1 MTVLPPSDTADP
13 GPPVAPEAAGGLAR
27 SSFGLLAANVV
38 GSAGFFVA
46 ALVLA
51 RSLGP
56 AGRGVMAFFIVTA
69 LVGSRLASLGQS
81 DATAVAAAR
90 HADRRA
96 AVFGNAV
103 CFGVLFG
110 AAGGAVVFALGAA
123 VRRRLPEG
131 IDLGVLGLL
140 AAGVLLTTVSALAG
154 GYLRGAGRFRAY
166 ALVYGLAPWLY
177 AAVLIALWAGPG
189 VDVHRAEV
197 AWDVYA
203 LAGAGALLLAG
214 LRVAGVARPARD
226 LAREAV
232 GFGVRAWVGSLAAI
246 LNARVDQILMGFIT
260 TEAVLGVY
268 SVAVNVAEVLLYLP
282 NAVGT
287 TLLPAI
293 ARGAPELLLPRTL
306 DAMRRL
312 ALVTVVSIAVAAAVG
327 VPCIPLVFGS
337 AFGPSRVPFLLLLP
351 GALGY
356 SVLVVTETALLA
368 AGAPQLA
375 SLESLVALVV
385 GVALDVALVPPL
397 GADGASAA
405 ATAAFLA
412 SGAAGLVLLRRRSPF
427 PWRGALPRWDDAAT
441 LARSARSVALRP
453 LASLRA

>member
-1 MTVLPPSDTADP
+1 
-13 GPPVAPEAAGGLAR
+13 
-27 SSFGLLAANVV
+27 
-38 GSAGFFVA
+38 
-46 ALVLA
+46 
-51 RSLGP
+51 
-56 AGRGVMAFFIVTA
+56 
-69 LVGSRLASLGQS
+69 
-81 DATAVAAAR
+81 
-90 HADRRA
+90 
-96 AVFGNAV
+96 VFGNAV

-232 GFGVRAWVGSLAAI
+232 GCAVRAWVGSLAAI

-312 ALVTVVSIAVAAAVG
+312 ALV
-327 VPCIPLVFGS
+327 
-337 AFGPSRVPFLLLLP
+337 PFVLLLP

-385 GVALDVALVPPL
+385 GVALDVAL
-397 GADGASAA
+397 
-405 ATAAFLA
+405 
-412 SGAAGLVLLRRRSPF
+412 
-427 PWRGALPRWDDAAT
+427 
-441 LARSARSVALRP
+441 
-453 LASLRA
+453 